1 MNRAAPRATARWV
14 GPAVL
19 LLHALALLF
28 AWRGVVAPH
37 AGLSNDATIVLLTV
51 DPAPEQAPPPAPP
64 MPPATAAT
72 RDRPRAAAAVPRIT
86 PTPPAPAPTVP
97 PAEVAA
103 AIRPDDAASE
113 PLLDAAA
120 TQRAIRE
127 SVRQPGLAARA
138 RDAQGDPPLSSSAK
152 LGNQIE
158 QAAHGDCGKGEYVG
172 AGMGLLSLPFWA
184 AAELRGK
191 CAR

>member
-1 MNRAAPRATARWV
+1 MHPAAPRATARWV

-28 AWRGVVAPH
+28 AWRAAVAPS
-37 AGLSNDATIVLLTV
+37 AGLKNATAMLLQATEPV
-51 DPAPEQAPPPAPP
+51 AEQRPPPP
-64 MPPATAAT
+64 
-72 RDRPRAAAAVPRIT
+72 RPSAAAPARERRPTATVAPRI
-86 PTPPAPAPTVP
+86 TPPAPARL
-97 PAEVAA
+97 PAETAA

-113 PLLDAAA
+113 PLLDSAA
-120 TQRAIRE
+120 TRNAIRA

-138 RDAQGDPPLSSSAK
+138 RDEQGADPLSTSAR
-152 LGNQIE
+152 LGNNIE

-172 AGMGLLSLPFWA
+172 GGMGLLSLPFWA

>member
-1 MNRAAPRATARWV
+1 MHHAAPRAAARWV
-14 GPAVL
+14 GSAVL
-19 LLHALALLF
+19 LVHALALLF
-28 AWRGVVAPH
+28 AWRGVVAPS
-37 AGLSNDATIVLLTV
+37 AGPRSDATIVLLAV
-51 DPAPEQAPPPAPP
+51 DPAPEQPPPPAPP

-72 RDRPRAAAAVPRIT
+72 RDRQRAAAAVPRIT
-86 PTPPAPAPTVP
+86 PPAPAPTVQ
-97 PAEVAA
+97 PAEIAI

-113 PLLDAAA
+113 PLLDPAA